1 MFKPY
6 EGIRVLDLS
15 QGIAGPTCAGMLA
28 QGGADVIKVEPPSGD
43 WARLVSEPKGGENA
57 LSISANVGKRGICV
71 DAAKP
76 QGRALLKRLA
86 FDCDVVV
93 ESFRPGV
100 VKRLGLDYET
110 IAKEKPGIVYTS
122 VSGFGP
128 DGPYVERPGTDS
140 VLQAL
145 TGMMYMNA
153 DGGEPRRVAM
163 YLVDAAAA
171 VYAAHATAS
180 ALLRQARK
188 GAGYH
193 VNVSL
198 MHVASALQSIP
209 ILDFMIRKGG
219 PRAPAL
225 VPGGIYQTQ
234 DGLLM
239 AASLR
244 DDMFVNLANAIGRED
259 WIADP
264 RFATTATRSPLGDEL
279 NEGLANAIK
288 TNTTAYWFKRFE
300 EFSVLS
306 APVQNFAQL
315 VEDPQAKHAGFFATV
330 NSPAYG
336 ALPLALMP
344 ESSFIGNGAF
354 RPPPRVGEHTDEVL
368 AEFGIAEEERAKFSA
383 EKITLQG

>member
-28 QGGADVIKVEPPSGD
+28 QGGADVIKVEPPAGD
-43 WARLVSEPKGGENA
+43 WARLVSEPKDGENA
-57 LSISANVGKRGICV
+57 LSISANLGKRAICV
-71 DAAKP
+71 DASKP
-76 QGRALLKRLA
+76 AGRALLKRLA
-86 FDCDVVV
+86 MQCDVIV

-110 IAKEKPGIVYTS
+110 IAKEKPDIIYTS

-163 YLVDAAAA
+163 YLVDATAA
-171 VYAAHATAS
+171 VYAAHATAG

-188 GAGYH
+188 GEGHH
-193 VNVSL
+193 VNISL
-198 MHVASALQSIP
+198 MHVAATLQSVP
-209 ILDFMIRKGG
+209 ILEYMIRKGG
-219 PRAPAL
+219 PRLPAL
-225 VPGGIYQTQ
+225 VPGGIYPTQ

-244 DDMFVNLANAIGRED
+244 DDMFISLAKAIGRED
-259 WIADP
+259 WASDP
-264 RFATTATRSPLGDEL
+264 SLATTALRAKRGDEL
-279 NEGLANAIK
+279 NAGLGEALK
-288 TNTTAYWFKRFE
+288 HNTTAYWFKRFE

-315 VEDPQAKHAGFFATV
+315 VADPQAQHAGFFANV

-344 ESSFIGNGAF
+344 ESSFIGQDDYRA
-354 RPPPRVGEHTDEVL
+354 PPRVGEHTDEVL
-368 AEFGIAEEERAKFSA
+368 AEFGIADAERTKFA
-383 EKITLQG
+383 EEKITIQG